1 VVGWRDIGQ
10 DWVVAWRGQLLRVIN
25 VDDSDPQRRQKLFT
39 AETGNGI
46 EELTLVDNAV
56 LDGATLALSDIPD

>member
-1 VVGWRDIGQ
+1 
-10 DWVVAWRGQLLRVIN
+10 LRVIN